1 MFKYYSK
8 LQLLTV
14 LFTGVSA
21 LALVSSC
28 RKDPEV
34 TFINENYG
42 LKYHIQYWYSDG
54 NGYLRTNHYSDSLEE
69 LVTLASTDIFVG
81 SKIRIADEE
90 MKIYF
95 ENEFQERPEELG
107 EIDMQQ
113 FLNTTVIDFSG
124 RD

>member
-1 MFKYYSK
+1 MSKYSSRIR
-8 LQLLTV
+8 LLIF
-14 LFTGVSA
+14 LFAGVSV
-21 LALVSSC
+21 LALVPSC
-28 RKDPEV
+28 KKNPEV
-34 TFINENYG
+34 TFVKVNHG

-69 LVTLASTDIFVG
+69 LVSLASTDTFVG
-81 SKIRIADEE
+81 SKIRIADEQ

-107 EIDMQQ
+107 EIDMQK

-124 RD
+124 NN